1 MDIDER
7 ENLSKN
13 ELEII
18 PPDKILN
25 NKTIKR
31 SNSYKQYFG
40 INNCLIIFGVV
51 FIYLLLFITRYYIL
65 SPIEI
70 DKKYRNINPHDR
82 SYIYI
87 PIVGTNDI
95 HGHFF
100 PVVNKIKLNS
110 TKIITYKTGGVELI
124 YSYVNILKEEFGSNR
139 VLYFDAGDHYFGAQ
153 DSKLFEGRN
162 FEDFFNY
169 VGLNGTTIGN
179 NDFSGDLEDAI
190 KKDEPN
196 FHEYVS
202 AIVAYKEFK
211 LGLDRLG
218 FDAELVARMITGVFY
233 NKQRESHQIH
243 NCLITLLHGKII
255 DADRLDYAC
264 RDVWASGY
272 STSSVDLRRL
282 ISALHIRKCEG
293 DYNVCFESSSLNE
306 IEGVLNV
313 KDFQMKYVINHHVV
327 NYEQNLLV
335 EAAKYGAKYFFSK
348 TANHHRDDPGEAAI
362 RKVVNIK
369 ALCDEVQTE
378 RGGLMLKNIS
388 DDDIIFLMKQAPNNV
403 YYQQWSSRQFVHFSL
418 WKSRDEFYHFFPN
431 VIKDESLKNNRF
443 EEEVRRI
450 LHQQGYNDD
459 EILVTEARFKSRV
472 QPHQLYLVVA
482 NDVVRYTE
490 IKPNEIN
497 SNKDVVFYYVFVSKR
512 NETDREEIKRIRMNL
527 INKLKPTINALYH
540 QRESCLLK
548 KKIQRLWF
556 YKMFCG
562 SKNR

>member
-1 MDIDER
+1 MKRILDTVHGYIMVDEKFVDHIIDTR
-7 ENLSKN
+7 
-13 ELEII
+13 
-18 PPDKILN
+18 
-25 NKTIKR
+25 
-31 SNSYKQYFG
+31 
-40 INNCLIIFGVV
+40 
-51 FIYLLLFITRYYIL
+51 LFQRLRRVEQTSIRAVYP
-65 SPIEI
+65 SA
-70 DKKYRNINPHDR
+70 RHDR
-82 SYIYI
+82 FIHSLGVFHIGSLIVSQLRMDAKVNSNWGETVATLENVYGSYLSACLLH
-87 PIVGTNDI
+87 DI
-95 HGHFF
+95 AHAPFSHTFEKFYGQ
-100 PVVNKIKLNS
+100 KKDLAR
-110 TKIITYKTGGVELI
+110 L
-124 YSYVNILKEEFGSNR
+124 LKE
-139 VLYFDAGDHYFGAQ
+139 
-153 DSKLFEGRN
+153 
-162 FEDFFNY
+162 
-169 VGLNGTTIGN
+169 TIGN

-348 TANHHRDDPGEAAI
+348 TANHHRDAPGEAAI

-431 VIKDESLKNNRF
+431 VTKDESLKNNRF

-527 INKLKPTINALYH
+527 INKLKPTMNALYH